1 MDLKEPSP
9 WVEAGIEQQA
19 CLALYGFHEAA
30 ITDQAAL
37 AICGNWVL
45 APMVSGNNDP
55 NHPVINIRAFGET
68 TVSVIQLVKAL
79 IWGPQQYL
87 VLATAHKFSKCR
99 EYGY

>member
-1 MDLKEPSP
+1 M
-9 WVEAGIEQQA
+9 VEAGIEQQA

-30 ITDQAAL
+30 ITDQAAV

-45 APMVSGNNDP
+45 ASMVDGNNDP
-55 NHPVINIRAFGET
+55 DHPVINIWAFGET
-68 TVSVIQLVKAL
+68 TVLVIQLAKAL

-87 VLATAHKFSKCR
+87 VLATAHKFSESR